1 MGKQDDWVCLGVIGR
16 PHGVRGLVRIRPFTE
31 DAQAIATYGPL
42 TDRKSGREFIVS
54 VVNVVKGMVTARI
67 EGIGDRAQAEELTGT
82 ELWVA
87 RAALPEIANEEEYY
101 FHDLIGLAAFNKDG
115 AALGQVVGM
124 ENYGAGDLLELRTPE
139 GRAVLVPFTRQC
151 VPVVDLQSGRVVI
164 DPLPGLLEPGLVEKE
179 EPAPEGG
186 ENLPNGKDD
195 GEEGGEKSQ

>member
-1 MGKQDDWVCLGVIGR
+1 MDKEDDWVCLGVIGR

-31 DAQAIATYGPL
+31 DARGIAAYGPV

-67 EGIGDRAQAEELTGT
+67 EGIGDRGQAEALSGT

-101 FHDLIGLAAFNKDG
+101 FHDLIGLAAFRKDG
-115 AALGQVVGM
+115 AALGQVAGM
-124 ENYGAGDLLELRTPE
+124 ENFGAGDLLELRTPE

-151 VPVVDLQSGRVVI
+151 VPVVDLENGRVVI
-164 DPLPGLLEPGLVEKE
+164 EPLPGLLEKD
-179 EPAPEGG
+179 EPAKEGG
-186 ENLPNGKDD
+186 QGLRN
-195 GEEGGEKSQ
+195 GEENGEESQ